1 MKRPFACVG
10 FTSLL
15 ALMAAVYVF
24 GEWSRPVAIGV
35 LVLAML
41 SLLIPALR
49 RVKLVPVTLFTCAA
63 MLFSFSVGMER
74 FNQSASLPEG
84 EYPVSARVVSPPE
97 KDGRNFVY
105 ELEILESPE
114 VPALSGKVRA
124 VSSKALAVQA
134 YDQLTCKIQLYSPGD
149 FSRMYYAAHRIDH
162 FAYILIYDPVKI
174 VHEPS
179 RPWYYA
185 FGSFRERLAETF
197 YRLLPEKEAGLL
209 CGMVLGARA
218 QVSEEVEEA
227 FRMAGVSHLLSV
239 SGLHLSVL
247 MQAFLAF
254 LALFRLKGKL
264 PLILAM
270 PVVLAFMCLAG
281 FSYSVLRSGI
291 MFLLY
296 LLAQLIG
303 RRPDSLNSLG
313 IAAFILCA
321 ANPFAA
327 ADTGFLLSCA
337 STAGI
342 ILLQNRIL
350 LRIQPNLPLRWAV
363 GLRGKLTAFI
373 LESFSITLSSM
384 LLTLPISIVSFGT
397 VSTVS
402 VFSNL
407 LMVLPASA
415 LLSAGALTCLTG
427 VLCLPAA
434 LPFGFAAGLLAKY
447 EISVSEWLGALPF
460 AVVNTSYLFITLW
473 LAAVLFLTGT
483 AMLFSTRKRLL
494 PRVALISAALLL
506 VCIPVQAAAGQKLV
520 TVSSFYSEGEIRVA
534 ASCQGSGKML
544 LGEAPSMYV
553 QQQMALGSLEKES
566 EVLDSRVHLVGEA
579 DGAVFLEVDGVSML
593 LCGEDCNVEEL
604 PQAWRSPEFLWLLE
618 EPRHAE
624 LLSAEIIICFC
635 EEPDGLT
642 YETLYTTERYGRF
655 VLSVE
660 TDGIVRI
667 GREW

>member
-24 GEWSRPVAIGV
+24 GEWSRPIAIGV
-35 LVLAML
+35 LVLAVL
-41 SLLIPALR
+41 SLLIPDLR
-49 RVKLVPVTLFTCAA
+49 RVKLVPVTLFTCAV

-74 FNQSASLPEG
+74 LEAAIALPEG
-84 EYPVSARVVSPPE
+84 EHRVSARVVSFPE
-97 KDGRNFVY
+97 KDGENFVY
-105 ELEILESPE
+105 ELEILESSE
-114 VPALSGKVRA
+114 NLAFSGKVRA
-124 VSSKALAVQA
+124 ISNKALAVEP
-134 YDQLTCKIQLYSPGD
+134 YDQLRCNIRLYFPADST
-149 FSRMYYAAHRIDH
+149 RLYYAAHGIYH
-162 FAYILIYDPVKI
+162 FGYLLTYDSMQI
-174 VHEPS
+174 VHESS
-179 RPWYYA
+179 RPWYYV
-185 FGSFRERLAETF
+185 FGSFRERLEEIF

-264 PLILAM
+264 PLILAI
-270 PVVLAFMCLAG
+270 PVVLAYMCLAG
-281 FSYSVLRSGI
+281 FSYSILRSGI

-303 RRPDSLNSLG
+303 RRSDSLNSLG
-313 IAAFILCA
+313 IAAFVLCA
-321 ANPFAA
+321 VNPFAA

-337 STAGI
+337 STAGM
-342 ILLQNRIL
+342 ILLQNRIF
-350 LRIQPNLPLRWAV
+350 LRIQSNLPLRWRT
-363 GLRGKLTAFI
+363 GFFGKVTAFM
-373 LESFSITLSSM
+373 LESISVTISSM
-384 LLTLPISIVSFGT
+384 LLTLPISVVSFGT

-402 VFSNL
+402 IFSNL
-407 LMVLPASA
+407 LMVLPASVI
-415 LLSAGALTCLTG
+415 LGAGALTCLTG
-427 VLCLPAA
+427 VLWLPAA

-473 LAAVLFLTGT
+473 LAAVLFLTGI
-483 AMLFSTRKRLL
+483 AMFFSTRKRLL
-494 PRVALISAALLL
+494 PRVAMISAALLL
-506 VCIPVQAAAGQKLV
+506 VCIPVQAVAGQKLV

-566 EVLDSRVHLVGEA
+566 ELLDSRVHLVGEA

-604 PQAWRSPEFLWLLE
+604 PQAWHSPEFLWLLE
-618 EPRHAE
+618 EPKHAE
-624 LLSAEIIICFC
+624 LLSAEIVICFC
-635 EEPDGLT
+635 EEPKGLT

-655 VLSVE
+655 VLSIE